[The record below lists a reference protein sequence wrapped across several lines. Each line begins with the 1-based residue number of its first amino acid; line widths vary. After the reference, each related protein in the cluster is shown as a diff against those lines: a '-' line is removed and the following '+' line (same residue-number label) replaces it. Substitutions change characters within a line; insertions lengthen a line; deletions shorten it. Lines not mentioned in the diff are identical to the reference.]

1 VVFCLPLLALSVTAA
16 VVLFR
21 GFPAMSH
28 EPRESLSGSVAL
40 LEEDEEEDV

>member
-1 VVFCLPLLALSVTAA
+1 VVFCLPLLALRVTAA

-21 GFPAMSH
+21 GFPAVSH
-28 EPRESLSGSVAL
+28 ESLSGSVAL